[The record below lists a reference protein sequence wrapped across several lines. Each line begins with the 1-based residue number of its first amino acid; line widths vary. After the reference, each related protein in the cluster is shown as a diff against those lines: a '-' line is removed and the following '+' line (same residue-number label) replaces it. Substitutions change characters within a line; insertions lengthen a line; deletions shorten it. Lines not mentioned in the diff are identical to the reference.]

1 MIQAV
6 TERTVELTEVCKLHH
21 VARLDVYGD
30 AATATSLPPKDSLT
44 FVVELQPL
52 PPGDYADA
60 YFGLLESLEQL
71 FGRPVQLATDSA
83 IKNPYFRQIVE
94 DSRVNIYAA

>member
-1 MIQAV
+1 MIQDVVAK
-6 TERTVELTEVCKLHH
+6 TAQLSEVCKLHH
-21 VARLDVYGD
+21 VARLDIYGD
-30 AATATSLPPKDSLT
+30 AATANALPQEGRLT

-60 YFGLLESLEQL
+60 YFGLLDSLEQL
-71 FGRPVQLATDSA
+71 FGQPVELATDSA

-94 DSRVNIYAA
+94 DSRVTVYAA